1 MSYTPILIISKKD
14 LDKVLP
20 LLEEEQYSPDDLT
33 RRTAKFL
40 LKERAG
46 KVHTFG
52 EYELLVCQPE
62 FSTLSYSVREYL
74 TASNIEYSE
83 SD

>member
-20 LLEEEQYSPDDLT
+20 TLKEEQFSSDPTT
-33 RRTAKFL
+33 RRAAMFL
-40 LKERAG
+40 WEVSIS

-62 FSTLSYSVREYL
+62 FSTLSDNVRKYL
-74 TASNIEYSE
+74 TDLKVQYSE